1 MKQCLLYTFVV
12 YLPITNTLVRM
23 SSFDNNEINNNAF
36 WYDKKESEY
45 EMGLAMWI
53 KYGLTK
59 ERYDADL
66 EHRANITA
74 LDEFNADPENYL
86 APEYGEML
94 EEKIRKFEEDARERE
109 RENEEQY
116 CFPDDYQ
123 DEDYYE
129 ESYEDMAERYR
140 LERFEHA
147 IENARDDMH
156 DN

>member
-1 MKQCLLYTFVV
+1 
-12 YLPITNTLVRM
+12 M

-36 WYDKKESEY
+36 WYDKIKAVESDY

-66 EHRANITA
+66 EHRANISE
-74 LDEFNADPENYL
+74 LDAYYADPENYL

-109 RENEEQY
+109 NEEQY
-116 CFPDDYQ
+116 CFPDDYDDVE
-123 DEDYYE
+123 DEDE
-129 ESYEDMAERYR
+129 DEEDMAERYR

-147 IENARDDMH
+147 IENARDDMR
-156 DN
+156 DDY